1 MIARRRHETIS
12 MALELML
19 ARGCSDSNAIECQ
32 VINLTSAVTLAT
44 ADGSPISGA
53 WS

>member
-1 MIARRRHETIS
+1 MIARRRHEVIS
-12 MALELML
+12 LQLEVML
-19 ARGCSDSNAIECQ
+19 AAGCNDPRAIECQ

-44 ADGSPISGA
+44 ADGSPLSGC